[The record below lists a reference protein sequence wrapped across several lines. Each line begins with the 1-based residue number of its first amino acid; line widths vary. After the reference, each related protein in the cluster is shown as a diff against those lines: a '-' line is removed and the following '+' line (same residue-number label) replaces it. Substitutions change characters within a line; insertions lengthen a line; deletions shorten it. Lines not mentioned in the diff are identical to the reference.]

1 MIPTMTPIPAADST
15 HGLSESEGGSDVEEV
30 EEVVGPVGVVPKIK
44 HWFSL
49 SFTYVH

>member
-30 EEVVGPVGVVPKIK
+30 EPPVGGDVVGPVGVVPKIK
-44 HWFSL
+44 H
-49 SFTYVH
+49 